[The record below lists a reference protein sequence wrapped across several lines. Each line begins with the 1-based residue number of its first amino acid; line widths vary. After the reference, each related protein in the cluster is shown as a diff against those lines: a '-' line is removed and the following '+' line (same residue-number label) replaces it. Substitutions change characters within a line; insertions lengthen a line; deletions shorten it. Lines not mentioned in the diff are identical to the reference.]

1 MVSLRHVLLVLLL
14 VLPGL
19 GAGAFLLGRASVEA
33 NAAPEAETARSAPA
47 LREALARLQTAYA
60 VDQAA
65 FRALQQDYAELQ
77 EQLLVLDRELTLY
90 REVIDVGAVSHIRI
104 LDMTLQRGA
113 AARTW
118 QFELSLMRSSRDTEA
133 VNGEMTLTAYGWNEG
148 QSELRSERLVE
159 RAQTYRLRDYQQL
172 QGTFTLPPDF
182 RPERVEVVLKSP
194 AGGRVSRVFDWEH
207 LAQNAQAIS
216 AEPRV
221 GYNGASDS

>member
-1 MVSLRHVLLVLLL
+1 MGGLWRGLLLLLL
-14 VLPGL
+14 VVPGV

-33 NAAPEAETARSAPA
+33 SAGDAQALRSAPA

-65 FRALQQDYAELQ
+65 FQALQQDYAELQ

-90 REVIDVGAVSHIRI
+90 REVVDAGPAPGIRI
-104 LDMTLQRGA
+104 LDMTLQPA
-113 AARTW
+113 AAAQGW
-118 QFELSLMRSSRDTEA
+118 QFEVSLMRSSLDAEA
-133 VNGEMTLTAYGWNEG
+133 ASGEMTLTAYGWNEG
-148 QSELRSERLVE
+148 QSELRSERLLE

-172 QGTFTLPPDF
+172 QGAFTLPPNF

-194 AGGRVSRVFDWEH
+194 GGGRVSRAFDWER
-207 LAQNAQAIS
+207 LAHMGQVIS
-216 AEPRV
+216 AEPPV

>member
-1 MVSLRHVLLVLLL
+1 MVSLRRGLLVLLL
-14 VLPGL
+14 VLPGF
-19 GAGAFLLGRASVEA
+19 GAGAFLLGRTSVEA
-33 NAAPEAETARSAPA
+33 GTGSEAQTSRSAPA
-47 LREALARLQTAYA
+47 LRDALARLQTAYA

-90 REVIDVGAVSHIRI
+90 REVVDAGAAPGIRI
-104 LDMTLQRGA
+104 LDMTLRPGA

-118 QFELSLMRSSRDTEA
+118 QFELSLMRSRLDAAAAT
-133 VNGEMTLTAYGWNEG
+133 GEIALTAYGWNEG
-148 QSELRSERLVE
+148 QSALRSERLLE

-172 QGTFTLPPDF
+172 QGAFTLPPDF

-194 AGGRVSRVFDWEH
+194 AGGHVSRVFEWER
-207 LAQNAQAIS
+207 LAQEGQPSS
-216 AEPRV
+216 AEPQV